1 MTETDVLDDSKQTKL
16 KENPFAYVTIELVK
30 DWLLGY
36 LMMVYQ
42 LQTLL
47 MLIERLL

>member
-1 MTETDVLDDSKQTKL
+1 
-16 KENPFAYVTIELVK
+16 LVK

-47 MLIERLL
+47 TLIERLLWIKCR